1 MASLRAVAPSP
12 ALRSAPGPLAL
23 RRANTSVALRAAL
36 RGGKGDR
43 GDPGPVTIAVASV
56 QTLPAGSAA
65 GDPGATGEQ
74 GAAGPQGP
82 AGPQGDQG
90 PAGPQGEQGIQGE
103 PGPAGPQGLIGP
115 QGEQGIQG
123 EPGPTGAT
131 GAQGPAGPQGDQGP
145 AGPQGEQGIQGEP
158 GEQGPPGLPNIT
170 SVTSSPGRALGVAFQ
185 PHATRPVWATY
196 AIQVEMTAT
205 VAGSQSITAQLLSD
219 ASPTPATVR
228 VQAEESLGVALAI
241 AITLNATRTVLL
253 SYLVPPGHYVQL
265 NATGSGTATL
275 ISETEVVL

>member
-1 MASLRAVAPSP
+1 MRKMPPSRL
-12 ALRSAPGPLAL
+12 AFPLAIRE
-23 RRANTSVALRAAL
+23 RR
-36 RGGKGDR
+36 
-43 GDPGPVTIAVASV
+43 
-56 QTLPAGSAA
+56 
-65 GDPGATGEQ
+65 
-74 GAAGPQGP
+74 
-82 AGPQGDQG
+82 
-90 PAGPQGEQGIQGE
+90 AGPQGEQGIQGE